1 MQEAARAISNLQAE
15 SDGVDLAT
23 LLREVPREA
32 YAFQQLGVRP
42 LTLLS
47 VRARRPRGAD
57 ATTRATARGAFPIRE
72 SRVPRHDDVHSTRPL
87 PLTRSASV
95 SSTTRPLGRSVVARF
110 LCSSSLSLLSRSGP
124 RRSRP

>member
-1 MQEAARAISNLQAE
+1 
-15 SDGVDLAT
+15 
-23 LLREVPREA
+23 
-32 YAFQQLGVRP
+32 
-42 LTLLS
+42 
-47 VRARRPRGAD
+47 
-57 ATTRATARGAFPIRE
+57 
-72 SRVPRHDDVHSTRPL
+72 VPRHDDVHSTRPL